1 MLFTGKVALVTGGA
15 TGIGRAT
22 AVAFARE
29 GAKVAIGDIEAARPA
44 VEETLRQVA
53 EVGGEA
59 IFVPADVSRATD
71 VENLVAT
78 TVDTFGS
85 LDIAFNNAGVLA
97 TGFLADIEEADFD
110 RIMAVDVKGVWLC
123 MRSEITHMKAHGGG
137 VIINTA
143 SEAGVVGVLQAGPYA
158 AAKHAVIG
166 LTKSAAGEYANQGIR
181 INAIAPGAIAT
192 PMVLDL
198 PQAGQDMLMAP
209 QPLHRFGTPE
219 EVAELV
225 VFLSSDK
232 SPFILGTTISIDG
245 GATSNAQSYD
255 PNLSPAG

>member
-1 MLFTGKVALVTGGA
+1 MLFEGKVALVTGGA

-29 GAKVAIGDIEAARPA
+29 GARVVIGDIDVARSA

-53 EVGGEA
+53 ELGGEGV
-59 IFVPADVSRATD
+59 FVPTDVSQRAD
-71 VENLVAT
+71 VENLIAT
-78 TVDTFGS
+78 TVATYGS

-97 TGFLADIEEADFD
+97 TGFLADVEETDFD

-123 MRSEITHMKAHGGG
+123 MKSQINHMKTHGGG

-143 SEAGVVGVLQAGPYA
+143 SEAGLVGVLQAGPYA

-209 QPLHRFGTPE
+209 QPLHRFGTSE

-232 SPFILGTTISIDG
+232 SPFILGTTVSIDG
-245 GATSNAQSYD
+245 GATSNVQSYD
-255 PNLSPAG
+255 PDLSPTS